1 MLCRAT
7 EEVRVGG
14 REEAS
19 RSLVVLLLR
28 VVEGLVLLLLL
39 LLLLLVVLTSLL
51 LLLLTLTS
59 LRLLSLP
66 LVPGLEPPGDSS
78 GTSLICL
85 GISGL
90 NPAPVADL
98 GVGGAL
104 FGFELDALSC
114 TLPPPGWAI
123 YGLRSRS
130 SEIAGGECDDWELEE
145 DSLPESYMCIG
156 CCGWACDCDC
166 DCEGGAF

>member
-1 MLCRAT
+1 MLWRAT
-7 EEVRVGG
+7 ELVRVGG
-14 REEAS
+14 REEEDVGS

-28 VVEGLVLLLLL
+28 VWVVVVVVVVLLLLF
-39 LLLLLVVLTSLL
+39 VVLTSR

-59 LRLLSLP
+59 LLLLSLP

-90 NPAPVADL
+90 STPAPIADL

-104 FGFELDALSC
+104 FGFDASC

-123 YGLRSRS
+123 
-130 SEIAGGECDDWELEE
+130 
-145 DSLPESYMCIG
+145 
-156 CCGWACDCDC
+156 
-166 DCEGGAF
+166 